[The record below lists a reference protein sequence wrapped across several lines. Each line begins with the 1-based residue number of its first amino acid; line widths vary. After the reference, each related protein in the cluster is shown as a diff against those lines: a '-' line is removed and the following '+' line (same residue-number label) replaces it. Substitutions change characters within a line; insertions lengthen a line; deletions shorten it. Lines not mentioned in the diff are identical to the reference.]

1 MDPVVATIVM
11 RFVERLLVVGGG
23 ILAVYCGYRLFLAM
37 PSRERGA
44 GKLELPGGVS
54 IHLSR
59 IGPGVFFS
67 LFGAVILS
75 LSFHY
80 SVSLNVPTETAR
92 LAQGDNGRVSF
103 QGLAVLPEPERAPD
117 PALRRLPDEA
127 DLFAVETTIRRLN
140 LATQSLD
147 PALDPFARGDIERAL
162 RTTRLRL
169 METAWDESRWGPWS
183 TFLHWVEQG
192 EPLPAPDS
200 VATAVAIYRAAP

>member
-80 SVSLNVPTETAR
+80 SVSVNVPSEAAR
-92 LAQGDNGRVSF
+92 LAGGHNGAVSF

-117 PALRRLPDEA
+117 AVLRRLPDEA
-127 DLFAVETTIRRLN
+127 DLFAVETSIRRLN
-140 LATQSLD
+140 LAAQSLD

-162 RTTRLRL
+162 RTARLKL
-169 METAWDESRWGPWS
+169 MENVWDESRWGPWS
-183 TFLHWVEQG
+183 TFLHWVEHG
-192 EPLPAPDS
+192 EPMPAPDA
-200 VATAVAIYRAAP
+200 VAAAVAIYRAAP